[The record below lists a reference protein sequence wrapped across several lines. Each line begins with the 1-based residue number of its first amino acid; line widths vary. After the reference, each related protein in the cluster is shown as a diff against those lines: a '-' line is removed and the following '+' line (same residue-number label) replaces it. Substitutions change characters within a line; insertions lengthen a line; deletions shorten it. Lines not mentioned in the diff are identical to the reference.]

1 MDKVLGEKRKKWLTW
16 WRGTICLY
24 RKNIPSFLKKTL
36 LCSKKTL
43 KFFKNIKVFLQY
55 AVWAAYFKVCTYAS
69 GYTYGGIS
77 LHIYMRKPTRTY
89 ASGHAYVCI
98 VSGGGMLG
106 RICHSKHFIHKLFGT
121 ILFFLFVYSRDFSNF
136 AP

>member
-1 MDKVLGEKRKKWLTW
+1 MNGEEGITDLVRGCILPLQEKHAELFKKE
-16 WRGTICLY
+16 GGV
-24 RKNIPSFLKKTL
+24 FKKDL
-36 LCSKKTL
+36 DV
-43 KFFKNIKVFLQY
+43 FKNPQGLFATYSASCLFVK
-55 AVWAAYFKVCTYAS
+55 CTYAS
-69 GYTYGGIS
+69 GHTYV
-77 LHIYMRKPTRTY
+77 R
-89 ASGHAYVCI
+89 I